1 MLYAVG
7 KDDDKIHFRCSNKQN
22 LDIMLKN
29 AGKDIRDYLILQEYG
44 MEIVP
49 RIAYIDGKC
58 VYNNREYWTKT
69 ATENPLLRE
78 NFSDHTVLDYMGQPV
93 SFDRY
98 IDEKNTI
105 VNRLYAIDGR
115 AGQVSDNIEVGTEI
129 ISLFREECIL
139 TPLHSVTPDDIFT
152 KCFMI
157 IVALQTGFFDRA
169 SKMVLAIEPDEFL
182 NPVRKQKY
190 YDMIKSADVIEYA
203 EK

>member
-1 MLYAVG
+1 MLYAVN
-7 KDDDKIHFRCSNKQN
+7 KETKLLKFHASNKDL
-22 LDIMLKN
+22 LDMVMNKAN
-29 AGKDIRDYLILQEYG
+29 ADPRDYLILQEYG
-44 MEIVP
+44 MKYVS
-49 RIAYIDGKC
+49 RITYVDGKC
-58 VYNNREYWTKT
+58 IYNNREYWTKT
-69 ATENPLLRE
+69 AVENPITKE
-78 NFSDHTVLDYMGQPV
+78 NFVDHSVLDYMGQPV
-93 SFDRY
+93 TYDRY
-98 IDEKNTI
+98 VDEMNSNI
-105 VNRLYAIDGR
+105 NRLSFLDGR

-139 TPLHSVTPDDIFT
+139 TPLHSVTPDEIFT